1 MNNDR
6 NEKLEKKILLEV
18 DSIDEALKIAAKKFG
33 VPESELKSKVTVEA
47 KKGFLG
53 FFSRKMQVEVTYTR
67 PESPQ
72 KESSKNQKSKRKN
85 KKLPSESVTNDV
97 TNDSIENV
105 KLDAEAKL
113 EAELETTSAP
123 ETISESESKFTEQ
136 SEPEQESEQEQ
147 NSELTPEE
155 RIALANRSI
164 DFVNSVLSLMDF
176 DCRAEVKDTNLIE
189 ITGEDASDYVV
200 GHYGDALKSLEYLV
214 NLALRDPKKEPRLRL
229 DSCGYRERRI
239 KNLERLA
246 EATARQAVRFGRPVK
261 LDPMASWER
270 WVIHTTLKNRDDV
283 TTESIGEPPLRKVVI
298 MPKFEASRSNSR
310 NPQQRQNSGKSSFG
324 NNRQSRYNKPR
335 RNNFRDNRDNRD
347 FRDRNNRNF
356 RDNRF

>member
-33 VPESELKSKVTVEA
+33 VPEAELKSKVTVEG
-47 KKGFLG
+47 KKGFFG

-67 PESPQ
+67 PEPPQ
-72 KESSKNQKSKRKN
+72 KESSKNQKTKRKN
-85 KKLPSESVTNDV
+85 KKSPSEPV

-113 EAELETTSAP
+113 EADLETTPAP
-123 ETISESESKFTEQ
+123 ETKFEANSESKI
-136 SEPEQESEQEQ
+136 PEQIEQEQ
-147 NSELTPEE
+147 NSEQNSEIKPEEKIE

-164 DFVNSVLSLMDF
+164 DFLNSVLGLMDF
-176 DCRAEVKDTNLIE
+176 DCKSEIKDVNLIE

-298 MPKFEASRSNSR
+298 MPKFDASRSNSR
-310 NPQQRQNSGKSSFG
+310 NPQRQNSGKSSFG

-347 FRDRNNRNF
+347 NRDRDRNNRNF
-356 RDNRF
+356 RDRL